1 MSLNKIKDDII
12 KEYEFHLDNPN
23 SFAEM
28 SRSFY
33 LKDNIYDELVQE
45 FGKNAILHVSLSTE
59 PIEGSYSYK
68 VNNLYVVFNKVV

>member
-33 LKDNIYDELVQE
+33 LKDNIYD
-45 FGKNAILHVSLSTE
+45 
-59 PIEGSYSYK
+59 
-68 VNNLYVVFNKVV
+68 